1 MKGLKRILIM
11 IFLATILVATVFAE
25 AQTDAS
31 QEVQTGANQVEPT
44 SQTNT
49 NTQGAVREPLKTLSP
64 LVFETTVLGSIWDRD
79 TSASTIDVRKYK
91 KKGDSPDF
99 TDYFQNIP
107 DTLTPTYYGMIG
119 HMVNIFTPRGD
130 KVNIAVNG
138 LDIST
143 MVNSSYDVSV
153 LDPLFFSSLEMYYGP
168 SSSRYGSGNY
178 GGVVNFNLLG
188 DEDKNFIRVIRTLGA
203 SFETYYVM
211 SDLSLITDFGKFYLG
226 VSYTKSENLFNF
238 NVSTLYTNQSSLEPT
253 NYVRQGGEY
262 LKIAGLFRYITEIS
276 GIRLDTGILA
286 SLPDIHEPNQVQPA
300 NPLNYEK
307 AESRVR
313 FLLPYIKAN
322 YKSDSTEVG
331 LKLYYTEQLRNRKV
345 EKLLSPFGGSI
356 GSKILGNKIG
366 TEIDVKQR
374 IDIDTQNAVLLGLA
388 FNYSL
393 DGYDVVNTNFSTFPS
408 ANTNESKTN
417 ASRSILGAYVEGNY
431 LFSSS
436 IQFTASSRFDFI
448 DANALELSP
457 RVGILVKPIEFLGIR
472 SSAWR
477 AYRLPY
483 FDDIYGPVAYGYGT
497 SVLTTLKT
505 EYVNGIDASLIF
517 DYKIGDMSIYLSLT
531 PYYSDTTNLIAFNN
545 TTFTTENIGK
555 VFTRGINSQFKL
567 SFRDSLTSTV
577 SYTYNESINGNASEF
592 VGWSRLVFLSHRPL
606 NSLYVDIVYERG
618 YFGLGAY
625 LNYLWNRFGYVYDP
639 AYNVIGNRPFDDIL
653 TLSIKHWARP
663 KEWVELGVEWKRNL
677 IGNEYMEG
685 YPIPEEKINSY
696 VIFEFSW

>member
-1 MKGLKRILIM
+1 MRGLAR
-11 IFLATILVATVFAE
+11 FLVAMLIATTMVAYVFAE
-25 AQTDAS
+25 
-31 QEVQTGANQVEPT
+31 E
-44 SQTNT
+44 QTNT
-49 NTQGAVREPLKTLSP
+49 NNVQNAPQTNVVQKDSLKTLSP
-64 LVFETTVLGSIWDRD
+64 LVFETTVIGSVWERE

-138 LDIST
+138 IDIST
-143 MVNSSYDVSV
+143 AANSSYDVSV
-153 LDPLFFSSLEMYYGP
+153 LDPLFFESLEIYYGP
-168 SSSRYGSGNY
+168 SSARYGGGNY

-188 DEDKNFIRVIRTLGA
+188 DEKKNFIRVIRTLGA

-226 VSYTKSENLFNF
+226 VSYNRSENIFNF

-253 NYVRQGGEY
+253 NYVRQGAEHTKY
-262 LKIAGLFRYITEIS
+262 SGLFRYISEVF
-276 GIRLDTGILA
+276 GIRLDTGVLLT
-286 SLPDIHEPNQVQPA
+286 LPTIHEPNQVQKN
-300 NPLNYEK
+300 NPLDYEK

-313 FLLPYIKAN
+313 FILPYIKAN
-322 YKSDSTEVG
+322 YKMELTELG
-331 LKLYYTEQLRNRKV
+331 FKLYYTEQLRNRKV
-345 EKLLSPFGGSI
+345 EKLLSTYGGSI
-356 GSKILGNKIG
+356 GSKILANKVG
-366 TEIDVKQR
+366 AEFDVKQR
-374 IDIDTQNAVLLGLA
+374 IDIDTMNSVLLGLA
-388 FNYSL
+388 LNYTF

-417 ASRSILGAYVEGNY
+417 ASRSIIGVYLEGNY
-431 LFSSS
+431 LLSSLL
-436 IQFTASSRFDFI
+436 QFTASSRFDLI
-448 DANALELSP
+448 DANIFELSP
-457 RVGILVKPIEFLGIR
+457 RIGVLVKPTEFLGIR
-472 SSAWR
+472 TSVWR

-483 FDDIYGPVAYGYGT
+483 FDDVYGPVVYGYGT
-497 SVLTTLKT
+497 SVLTNLKT
-505 EYVNGIDASLIF
+505 EYVNGVDASIIF
-517 DYKIGDMSIYLSLT
+517 DYKIEDFGIYLSLT

-545 TTFTTENIGK
+545 ATFTTENIGK

-567 SFRDSLTSTV
+567 SFRDILTSTV

-592 VGWSRLVFLSHRPL
+592 IGWSKLVFLSHRPL
-606 NSLYVDIVYERG
+606 NSLYIDIVYERG

-625 LNYLWNRFGYVYDP
+625 LSYLWNRFGYVYDS
-639 AYNVIGNRPFDDIL
+639 AFNIIGNRTLDDIL

-685 YPIPEEKINSY
+685 YPIPEEKINTY